1 MLSLTNIAVTDCRSL
16 AADLPDLSTSEGFNQ
31 DPGPIIE
38 LTTVA
43 DNASRTTLDVQ
54 ATESRTIDPSMPAL
68 EVVVQALEIFGATAF
83 KNDLTKRGNA
93 TTGHDAAA
101 VVGSSDSGCRAR
113 WPVRMYA
120 VLHHALCRVKRF
132 FRGVDVITPFLPDYL
147 CPQYKSYQL
156 LKQRVYCS
164 AQVVE
169 SGLEILSLS
178 AATP

>member
-68 EVVVQALEIFGATAF
+68 EVAVQALEIFGATAF
-83 KNDLTKRGNA
+83 KNGLTKRGSA
-93 TTGHDAAA
+93 TTGHDTAT
-101 VVGSSDSGCRAR
+101 VVDSSDTGCRAR
-113 WPVRMYA
+113 WPIRMCCPSPCS
-120 VLHHALCRVKRF
+120 VQSQKILQRCRCDYTVSSR
-132 FRGVDVITPFLPDYL
+132 LPL
-147 CPQYKSYQL
+147 PKIQKLPIAQTEGIL
-156 LKQRVYCS
+156 RCS
-164 AQVVE
+164 
-169 SGLEILSLS
+169 SG
-178 AATP
+178 